1 MKKILIYIPLLL
13 IGITACEK
21 FDQDIEAPQ
30 VSVSYFPEIPK
41 VGDTV
46 TVTISTNAEY
56 LTIFTGDSNHEFSKS
71 RIKAI
76 MENNWESFYDT
87 CYKKN
92 LAPEGYACTWN
103 RYFKDYKTIAD
114 VNKDFEFFGAIS
126 NIELGVYGDK
136 FPEALLNVKYPDK
149 NQLKFTVTDRRIP
162 SGFIFKP
169 HIYLFGGKANQPGLS
184 IFETRFVSCDI
195 DRAIRKKGAN
205 VMIPAYFDITA
216 HNNETLKDSTFYGQ
230 LSYFRTFQTNDILS
244 ARPTE
249 GYYNFSDF
257 YAGFS
262 YLNDYMN
269 NNPEKIEMSNV
280 KVYVNGR
287 STLDLGNYNY
297 DLDGD
302 GTLESYSAQLDPS
315 TGLPVNENDY
325 NKYEGFQG
333 DVYLSYLEVGTNE
346 YEPWNTGVSL
356 GSTYSMTGIQKVYKY
371 VYTKSGS
378 FTITAV
384 GTTVGRK
391 NVEDIDY
398 SKSRGNSLDDYD
410 TKRSKSEITIN
421 VGN

>member
-1 MKKILIYIPLLL
+1 
-13 IGITACEK
+13 
-21 FDQDIEAPQ
+21 
-30 VSVSYFPEIPK
+30 
-41 VGDTV
+41 
-46 TVTISTNAEY
+46 
-56 LTIFTGDSNHEFSKS
+56 
-71 RIKAI
+71 
-76 MENNWESFYDT
+76 
-87 CYKKN
+87 
-92 LAPEGYACTWN
+92 
-103 RYFKDYKTIAD
+103 
-114 VNKDFEFFGAIS
+114 
-126 NIELGVYGDK
+126 
-136 FPEALLNVKYPDK
+136 
-149 NQLKFTVTDRRIP
+149 
-162 SGFIFKP
+162 
-169 HIYLFGGKANQPGLS
+169 
-184 IFETRFVSCDI
+184 
-195 DRAIRKKGAN
+195 
-205 VMIPAYFDITA
+205 
-216 HNNETLKDSTFYGQ
+216 
-230 LSYFRTFQTNDILS
+230 
-244 ARPTE
+244 
-249 GYYNFSDF
+249 
-257 YAGFS
+257 
-262 YLNDYMN
+262 MN

>member
-1 MKKILIYIPLLL
+1 
-13 IGITACEK
+13 
-21 FDQDIEAPQ
+21 
-30 VSVSYFPEIPK
+30 
-41 VGDTV
+41 
-46 TVTISTNAEY
+46 
-56 LTIFTGDSNHEFSKS
+56 
-71 RIKAI
+71 
-76 MENNWESFYDT
+76 
-87 CYKKN
+87 
-92 LAPEGYACTWN
+92 
-103 RYFKDYKTIAD
+103 
-114 VNKDFEFFGAIS
+114 
-126 NIELGVYGDK
+126 
-136 FPEALLNVKYPDK
+136 
-149 NQLKFTVTDRRIP
+149 
-162 SGFIFKP
+162 
-169 HIYLFGGKANQPGLS
+169 
-184 IFETRFVSCDI
+184 
-195 DRAIRKKGAN
+195 
-205 VMIPAYFDITA
+205 MIPAYFDITA